1 MRHGAS
7 PRPKSSPDIA
17 ATSDPSSSAAE
28 AHRTRENR
36 SGARP
41 PSRAEIRTR
50 DGGAHGNCAHQLSYR
65 FTPSHIKTASSQL
78 ASQGAYSCLIHGA
91 LDVQTFGSK
100 KSSKKSLSHALQQVA
115 PDGTCS
121 KRTQRSITVTGCLEK
136 NKRVTSS
143 LKPRCSSNKSSVDRS
158 HSIVTPEQ
166 RTGSTRVN

>member
-1 MRHGAS
+1 MMRHGAS
-7 PRPKSSPDIA
+7 PRPKSSLDIA

-100 KSSKKSLSHALQQVA
+100 KVIQKKFE
-115 PDGTCS
+115 P
-121 KRTQRSITVTGCLEK
+121 
-136 NKRVTSS
+136 
-143 LKPRCSSNKSSVDRS
+143 CSSTSCTRWHVLKENPTIHHCHRVSGK
-158 HSIVTPEQ
+158 EQ
-166 RTGSTRVN
+166 KGYIITQAQVFIQ